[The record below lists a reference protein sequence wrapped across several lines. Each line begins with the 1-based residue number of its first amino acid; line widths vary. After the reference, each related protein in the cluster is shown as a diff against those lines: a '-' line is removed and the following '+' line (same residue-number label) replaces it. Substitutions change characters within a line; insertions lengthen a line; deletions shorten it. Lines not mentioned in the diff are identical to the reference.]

1 MSTLILRLAAPMQA
15 WGADSKYNYRETNR
29 EPTKSGV
36 IGLLAAALGCSRE
49 DTETLK
55 ILGELRFGVRV
66 DREGLPLRDYQMA
79 HHILPNGKE
88 ESTQTYR
95 DYLCD
100 AVFMVGL
107 EGDPE
112 LLKKLENAVRHPVY
126 PLFLGRR
133 SCPPTLP
140 ICLGIEDGM
149 LEEVLRRVPWTK
161 PASNRSQN
169 APNLRLMLDT
179 EGGYAQRRDVPI
191 SFRPVRREFGFR
203 SIREELLPNP
213 SVPAAEHDPMAELR
227 GDMK

>member
-49 DTETLK
+49 DTEMLNTLGK
-55 ILGELRFGVRV
+55 LRFGVRI
-66 DREGLPLRDYQMA
+66 DQEGTPLQDFQMA
-79 HHILPNGKE
+79 HRTAPNGKE
-88 ESTQTYR
+88 ESTLTYR

-100 AVFMVGL
+100 AVFVVGL

-112 LLKKLENAVRHPVY
+112 LLKKLEDAVRHPVY

-140 ICLGIEDGM
+140 VCLGTEEGT
-149 LEEVLRRVPWTK
+149 LEEVLRRIPWKK
-161 PASNRSQN
+161 PDWKQSRNY
-169 APNLRLMLDT
+169 PDLRLMLDA
-179 EGGYAQRRDVPI
+179 ESGYAQQRDMPI
-191 SFRPVRREFGFR
+191 SFSPVRREFGFR
-203 SIREELLPNP
+203 NIKEEILPNP
-213 SVPAAEHDPMAELR
+213 SRPEPEHDPMAEL
-227 GDMK
+227 